1 MDQNGSIDSYE
12 FVCALSLM
20 SHATLDEKA
29 ELIFNLYDFDRSG
42 SISKDELTV
51 LMANT
56 MASLKSMEKKPAPT
70 INEIEQ
76 KTNAFFSAADTDGD
90 MQISLKEFKT
100 YIKQDQQVLSVL
112 MSYGVA
118 QGEDLGTDFGAEN
131 DGSIPTLDE
140 DLEEEINPKGL
151 ECTEKRQ
158 KVKDGDE
165 FSVEL
170 EEGDQFM
177 AVKPWKGVVDNSVP
191 DGFRPNKRD
200 GEAPDASLEL
210 EYVHGFRSHDCRNNL
225 RYTSE
230 GKLAYM
236 AAGVAVVMDTQTNTQ
251 KFFME
256 HSDDIHSIAMHPSG
270 TICATG
276 QIGPK
281 PRLCIWN
288 NQTME
293 CLKLITAPLTKGI
306 KHLAFSEN
314 GKYLIAS
321 AMDDDQMVAV
331 FEWEKKPKKA
341 GKAVPPIA
349 HGKSTRAKI
358 LSLSFAPDC

>member
-1 MDQNGSIDSYE
+1 
-12 FVCALSLM
+12 
-20 SHATLDEKA
+20 
-29 ELIFNLYDFDRSG
+29 
-42 SISKDELTV
+42 
-51 LMANT
+51 
-56 MASLKSMEKKPAPT
+56 
-70 INEIEQ
+70 
-76 KTNAFFSAADTDGD
+76 
-90 MQISLKEFKT
+90 
-100 YIKQDQQVLSVL
+100 

-140 DLEEEINPKGL
+140 DLDEEINPKGL
-151 ECTEKRQ
+151 VCTEKRQ

-191 DGFRPNKRD
+191 DGFRPSKRD

-225 RYTSE
+225 RYTNS
-230 GKLAYM
+230 GKLAYCT
-236 AAGVAVVMDTQTNTQ
+236 AGIGVVMDTRQNTQ
-251 KFFME
+251 KHFMD
-256 HSDDIHSIAMHPSG
+256 HSDDVHCLAMHPAG
-270 TICATG
+270 KICATG

-281 PRLCIWN
+281 PRICIWDN
-288 NQTME
+288 ETME
-293 CLKLITAPLTKGI
+293 CKVLITAPLTKGV
-306 KHLAFSEN
+306 KHMAFSPDGN
-314 GKYLIAS
+314 FLFAA

-331 FEWEKKPKKA
+331 FEWARPPAKP
-341 GKAVPPIA
+341 GKPIAPIA

-358 LSLSFAPDC
+358 LSVGFNPNG